1 MKADLVIAI
10 KTQKDLTSWEDGER
24 LLSAVFSEPKL
35 APQRVATFGE
45 VSSRNGSNVDALD
58 DCRAH
63 WAPKGTTVA
72 NGTTSD
78 FTLDFHWVRKKMTK
92 SQGAITFASATKSR
106 ERPQFSRINLWAQ
119 YRPEVNWA
127 GVFREWCLQTQPYAA
142 ILHPLVSQDGPNAG
156 APRGELW
163 SGVDEVQQKA
173 WSRFLGGSFFTEF
186 RAGDLNSQYSGLTNP
201 GWASWFGGPYAQEVD
216 IAALRSAGF
225 PVEKIGS
232 GYLVQLTAQLGEVAS
247 DFGLFSRRRAALKGL
262 FRPKLFMIEGEPDGC

>member
-1 MKADLVIAI
+1 MKTDLVIAI

-35 APQRVATFGE
+35 VPQRVATFSE
-45 VSSRNGSNVDALD
+45 VSSRNGSDVSALA

-63 WAPKGTTVA
+63 CALKATIEAKGA
-72 NGTTSD
+72 KSE
-78 FTLDFHWVRKKMTK
+78 FTQDFHWLRKQVAK
-92 SQGAITFASATKSR
+92 SQGAITFASATKLLAL
-106 ERPQFSRINLWAQ
+106 PQFSRINFWAQ
-119 YRPEVNWA
+119 YRPDVDWA
-127 GVFREWCLQTQPYAA
+127 GLFREWCRQTQPYAA
-142 ILHPLVSQDGPNAG
+142 MLHPLVLHDGPNVG
-156 APRGELW
+156 APRSEVW
-163 SGVDEVQQKA
+163 RGVDELQQKA
-173 WSRFLGGSFFTEF
+173 WSRFLCGSFFTEF

-232 GYLVQLTAQLGEVAS
+232 GYFVQLTAQLGEVAS

-262 FRPKLFMIEGEPDGC
+262 FRPKLFMIEGEPDGY